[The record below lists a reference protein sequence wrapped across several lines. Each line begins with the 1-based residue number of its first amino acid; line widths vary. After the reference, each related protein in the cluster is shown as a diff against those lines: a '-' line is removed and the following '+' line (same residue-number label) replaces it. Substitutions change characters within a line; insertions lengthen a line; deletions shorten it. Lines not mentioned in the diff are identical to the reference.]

1 MEMNINF
8 NGDERLVLICA
19 FRYALGRMTYVVGTV
34 VDLIRNNW
42 HVLDD
47 GTKDLFVREIHD
59 HKRVFGNIG
68 MDFDERAWMS
78 IVEARNREIIDQ
90 ENGHD
95 QVTNL
100 LQHRS

>member
-34 VDLIRNNW
+34 VDLIGKNW

-47 GTKDLFVREIHD
+47 GTKDLFVREIHE

-68 MDFDERAWMS
+68 MGFDEIAWMS
-78 IVEARNREIIDQ
+78 IVEVRNREIIGKSDMQ
-90 ENGHD
+90 IRD
-95 QVTNL
+95 
-100 LQHRS
+100 RK